1 MLETYY
7 VYENLHTSICCWWKE
22 LGFEFVVTQPRNKP
36 QVSFC
41 TYMLYYMSLLNQ
53 PPQKRGLQSFN
64 RDVKQCDTFSL
75 QIEKDNNVWEVT

>member
-1 MLETYY
+1 
-7 VYENLHTSICCWWKE
+7 
-22 LGFEFVVTQPRNKP
+22 
-36 QVSFC
+36 
-41 TYMLYYMSLLNQ
+41 MSLLNQ